1 MGLITP
7 DYGLLFWMLLSF
19 SILLFILKKFAWKPI
34 LQGIK
39 NREEQISKS
48 LREAEMARNEIAKL
62 QVQIDEMAKKAQLE
76 REQMMQD
83 ARKLKEKMIEEAG
96 VKAQEEAQKLMAQAR
111 ESIRREKEAAQ
122 AELKAYTSKIV
133 LQVAELILRK
143 ELDEKGK
150 HEEQVNALIK
160 ELSSLN

>member
-19 SILLFILKKFAWKPI
+19 SILLLILKKFAWKPI

-48 LREAEMARNEIAKL
+48 LREAEMARNEIVKL
-62 QVQIDEMAKKAQLE
+62 QVQIDELAKKALAE
-76 REQMMQD
+76 REQMMQE

-96 VKAQEEAQKLMAQAR
+96 VKAQEEAQKLVAQAR
-111 ESIRREKEAAQ
+111 ETIKREREAAQ
-122 AELKAYTSKIV
+122 IELKAYASKIV
-133 LQVAELILRK
+133 LQVTELILRK
-143 ELDEKGK
+143 ELEDKGK

-160 ELSSLN
+160 ELSSMN